1 MFDLTPLP
9 ELKNQDIQAENYLE
23 ENSKKLDKTIESSSK
38 RYILELENKRSLEL
52 ERLSCFDRKN

>member
-1 MFDLTPLP
+1 VFDLTPLP
-9 ELKNQDIQAENYLE
+9 ELKNQDIQAENNLE